1 MGVIVESREK
11 VENRVD
17 GRREALMVSFTP
29 AEASYRPLNPFPSL
43 FYPTHPPVSFEL
55 IRSAGRGRVF
65 DTTKCSPDNADV

>member
-1 MGVIVESREK
+1 MIVESGEK
-11 VENRVD
+11 VENGLD

-43 FYPTHPPVSFEL
+43 FYLTHPSVSFEL

-65 DTTKCSPDNADV
+65 GTTQYSSDNADV